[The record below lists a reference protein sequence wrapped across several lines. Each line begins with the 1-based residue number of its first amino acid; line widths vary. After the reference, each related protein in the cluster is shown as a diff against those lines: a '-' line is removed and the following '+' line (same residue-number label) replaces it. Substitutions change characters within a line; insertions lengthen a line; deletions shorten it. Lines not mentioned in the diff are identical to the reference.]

1 MCADEVPPPV
11 GLTES
16 QFREYLAMTKL
27 LPAMGRGARGQPFFL
42 LKANEVGRGRS
53 RGVFIF
59 KVARTECPL
68 LLELVILPL
77 FTESRQ
83 LHLVEYNRNALDL
96 LHRGL
101 QPPVN
106 EGGAGPSEVMY
117 WIEKPGCV
125 KFWDKKKGP
134 DLKGKAA
141 RELLT
146 CCVFTG
152 ARSKIDYSGAQREG
166 TRDRAVQH
174 SMQAQGYTKLVF
186 WLRASKERQ
195 AGEDGSWVPCQDM
208 QEGWFRVEML
218 LHQLIF
224 YLKEGFQDPSMC
236 PFDVGPFDQR
246 RLVMHLCEQPR
257 CCCPWHL
264 HLGRKAENM
273 LRALAQ
279 PPHKRCATWGTFQS
293 SGYGLPG

>member
-1 MCADEVPPPV
+1 
-11 GLTES
+11 
-16 QFREYLAMTKL
+16 
-27 LPAMGRGARGQPFFL
+27 
-42 LKANEVGRGRS
+42 
-53 RGVFIF
+53 
-59 KVARTECPL
+59 
-68 LLELVILPL
+68 
-77 FTESRQ
+77 
-83 LHLVEYNRNALDL
+83 
-96 LHRGL
+96 
-101 QPPVN
+101 
-106 EGGAGPSEVMY
+106 MY

-125 KFWDKKKGP
+125 KFWDKKEGP
-134 DLKGKAA
+134 GLKGRAA

-186 WLRASKERQ
+186 WLRASK

-236 PFDVGPFDQR
+236 PFDAGPF
-246 RLVMHLCEQPR
+246 
-257 CCCPWHL
+257 
-264 HLGRKAENM
+264 ENM